1 MWRLLLYADLA
12 IVDASTL
19 NPNVMYELGV
29 RHGARRSGTLL
40 ICEAASVTNL
50 PFNLRDVRVK
60 VYEVSQDRFDN
71 ECFREQLLLEM
82 KQPSDSPAAFLYDEP
97 NTIELDALMDMVRR
111 QSKPRAR

>member
-1 MWRLLLYADLA
+1 M
-12 IVDASTL
+12 
-19 NPNVMYELGV
+19 
-29 RHGARRSGTLL
+29 

-60 VYEVSQDRFDN
+60 AYEVSQDRFDN
-71 ECFREQLLLEM
+71 DRFREQLLLEM

-111 QSKPRAR
+111 ESKPRAR

>member
-1 MWRLLLYADLA
+1 MLLYADVV
-12 IVDASTL
+12 IVDVSTL

-40 ICEAASVTNL
+40 ICEAASVTNR

-60 VYEVSQDRFDN
+60 ACEVSQDRVDN
-71 ECFREQLLLEM
+71 DRFRKQLLLEM

-97 NTIELDALMDMVRR
+97 HTIELDVVMDMVRR